1 MIEKLQEDEI
11 KERDESIRA
20 LQARATEAE
29 AKVAQAEAENR
40 LLKEESEG
48 YKRERNL
55 LETRLAEIGSKK

>member
-29 AKVAQAEAENR
+29 AKLAQAEAENR

-48 YKRERNL
+48 DKRERNL

>member
-29 AKVAQAEAENR
+29 AKLAQAEAENR

-48 YKRERNL
+48 YKP
-55 LETRLAEIGSKK
+55 